1 MAKYLQNMAQQA
13 YRDGSAVT
21 SQRRFSSDVTARPTA
36 CCPKRCWPAFGK
48 RVIADIL
55 HNNWLCS
62 RFADHCN
69 DGVLQTLTF
78 AVKPL
83 VCKIY
88 SRQTK
93 ISNTGLDISTN

>member
-13 YRDGSAVT
+13 YRGGSAVT
-21 SQRRFSSDVTARPTA
+21 SPPDQQLAA
-36 CCPKRCWPAFGK
+36 
-48 RVIADIL
+48 L
-55 HNNWLCS
+55 N
-62 RFADHCN
+62 
-69 DGVLQTLTF
+69 GVGQLLGNALLQIFYTITGYVAGLLITVMTVCYRLTF

-93 ISNTGLDISTN
+93 ISNLQ